1 MNSIQVCSVNKA
13 GAFFLFVII
22 ISGVLVAAC
31 TTQAPQTTELTT
43 VRVAY
48 LPLISNGPLFI
59 AEEEGYFARQGIDV
73 EFEKFQNTA
82 AALPLLIDGEI
93 VASGGSLTPGLVN
106 SIVRGA
112 HVRIV
117 ADKGRMAPG
126 FCNSTALMVRKD
138 LFDKGIVTSAADLK
152 GRKVMGSSDQTYG
165 IFRSLALGNLTT
177 ADVEIID
184 LDYPSALVAFKNGAI
199 DAGLIVEPYITQALN
214 GGAAVVLV
222 PAKEYYPDYPTPL
235 YFGPEFLDKNPELG
249 RRFMV
254 AYLQGVHQYNEG
266 KTERNLGILQNYTH
280 LDRELLNQSCWVAIN
295 GDGAVIRQPVKEYI
309 DWMYENKKITQKLDE
324 DQLFDMSFVTYANT
338 VLQK

>member
-1 MNSIQVCSVNKA
+1 MKPEHLLL
-13 GAFFLFVII
+13 FLLI
-22 ISGVLVAAC
+22 ISGVLIAAC
-31 TTQAPQTTELTT
+31 STQAPQTTELTT

-138 LFDKGIVTSAADLK
+138 LFDKGIVRSAADLK

-184 LDYPSALVAFKNGAI
+184 LDYPSALVAFNNGAI

-214 GGAAVVLV
+214 SRAAVVLV
-222 PAKEYYPDYPTPL
+222 PAKDYYPDYPTPL
-235 YFGPEFLDKNPELG
+235 YFGPAFLDKNPDLG

-254 AYLQGVHQYNEG
+254 AYLQGVQQYNEG
-266 KTERNLGILQNYTH
+266 KTERNLAILMNYTH
-280 LDRELLNQSCWVAIN
+280 LDREMLNQSCWVAIN
-295 GDGAVIRQPVKEYI
+295 GDGSVIRQPVREYI
-309 DWMYENKKITQKLDE
+309 DWMYENKKITQKLEE

-338 VLQK
+338 ALKK